1 LSCSFNNIQRLRNS
15 NDIHMECDKLDLAI
29 DRGLYSCIVEAK
41 ARNNEDNKTCGYN
54 YKRQCSERVNVI
66 LQNENVYAL
75 S

>member
-1 LSCSFNNIQRLRNS
+1 
-15 NDIHMECDKLDLAI
+15 MECDKLDLAI